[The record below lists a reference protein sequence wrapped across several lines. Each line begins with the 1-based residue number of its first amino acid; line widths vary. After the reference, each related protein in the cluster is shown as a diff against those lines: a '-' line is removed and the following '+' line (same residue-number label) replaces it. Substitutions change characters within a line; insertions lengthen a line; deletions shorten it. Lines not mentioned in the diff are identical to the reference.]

1 MVVVGLWFMVVHQ
14 TVNVQM
20 SVMTATNAEQIR
32 RIGFVIAHAI
42 AMHVIKVRIVVQTI
56 ATMVFVHL
64 AVHKGWYVR
73 TAQCVPLVLNVSR
86 GETASIILDIVM
98 LLHSVSTDAIKV
110 FREC

>member
-1 MVVVGLWFMVVHQ
+1 MVVHQ

-64 AVHKGWYVR
+64 AVLKVAYV
-73 TAQCVPLVLNVSR
+73 
-86 GETASIILDIVM
+86 
-98 LLHSVSTDAIKV
+98 
-110 FREC
+110 